1 MIISQRRIELPD
13 EHVDAFGCFL
23 QFQYTRDY
31 TSKPT
36 EGQDAKDSD
45 DSGEQLLKHAR
56 VYTLAEKLGI
66 PALKVLAHTKI
77 HRVSSTP
84 RGEIEYARYVYTH
97 TSIDDVTLRKPI
109 ANFWATRSHVLR
121 HGVEGELKRLC
132 LDVPE
137 FSYDVLALVLENKEK
152 RSQDNKIEPE
162 LGTRTSGRKRQ
173 RGGQ

>member
-1 MIISQRRIELPD
+1 M
-13 EHVDAFGCFL
+13 DAFGCFL

-66 PALKVLAHTKI
+66 PALKLLAHTKI
-77 HRVSSTP
+77 HRVNSTP

-97 TSIDDVTLRKPI
+97 TPLLMMSRS
-109 ANFWATRSHVLR
+109 ANLLQIS
-121 HGVEGELKRLC
+121 GP
-132 LDVPE
+132 PE
-137 FSYDVLALVLENKEK
+137 AVYCDMV
-152 RSQDNKIEPE
+152 
-162 LGTRTSGRKRQ
+162 
-173 RGGQ
+173 